1 MEKFTTIQNNPTL
14 ESSYRVTPNVIYR
27 SVDGHDLKMH
37 IIHPWVNELNEDLR
51 LPLILFI
58 QGSAWTHPDMY
69 TEIPALSWYASQ
81 GYVVATVDHRNCA
94 DGYPFP
100 AYLEDVKC
108 ALRFLRAHAKEYRID
123 PDRVAAYGT
132 SSGGNTALLLGMTG
146 DDPRYKTEEY
156 AEYSDSVC
164 AVAECFGPTD
174 MYDFA
179 RFLDGNI
186 IFEGIILTILGGRPR
201 ESAEAAQRAHDMSPV
216 CIAEPGKNYPPI
228 FILHGSGDWL
238 VNYDVHGKAL
248 FDKLDSFGYDVS
260 MVCVENGDHEGNF
273 WSAHVHELVL
283 RFIDE
288 KIKGI

>member
-1 MEKFTTIQNNPTL
+1 MEKFTTIKNNPAL
-14 ESSYRVTPNVIYR
+14 KDSFRVTPNVIYR

-37 IIHPWVNELNEDLR
+37 IIHPWTNELNEDLR

-69 TEIPALSWYASQ
+69 SAMPALAWYASH

-100 AYLEDVKC
+100 AFLEDVKC
-108 ALRFLRAHAKEYRID
+108 ALRFLRAHAAEYRID
-123 PDRVAAYGT
+123 AERVTAYGT

-146 DDPRYKTEEY
+146 DDPRYKTNEY

-174 MYDFA
+174 LMDFA
-179 RFLDGNI
+179 QMLYGNI
-186 IFEGIILTILGGRPR
+186 IFEGIVINIVGGRVN
-201 ESAEAAQRAHDMSPV
+201 ESEEAAKRAKEMSPLHIAEA
-216 CIAEPGKNYPPI
+216 GKNYPPML
-228 FILHGSGDWL
+228 ILHGSGDWL
-238 VNYDVHGKAL
+238 VNYEAHGKAL

-273 WSAHVHELVL
+273 WSGPVHETVL
-283 RFIDE
+283 AFIDE
-288 KIKGI
+288 KIKK